1 MSSDDVTVRE
11 DSAIPFAI
19 VPKTQQQRL
28 KIARAVLGPPTGF
41 DRGRLLQLR
50 EDICGIGLTFV
61 SFVLLLVFF
70 QSSIS
75 VCGNVDPELMKTL
88 NEVFEIQSLLDAFV
102 EVIEQNIGLT
112 LEEMVKRLLRIP
124 SLYAIV
130 AILKVMPQHF
140 PIDIDSMLIFFQC
153 DCIRHSPTKAKRR
166 FAANLMSSNS

>member
-70 QSSIS
+70 SIINFGLWECRS
-75 VCGNVDPELMKTL
+75 RIDEDIERSLRDPISPRCFCRSDRTEHW
-88 NEVFEIQSLLDAFV
+88 A
-102 EVIEQNIGLT
+102 NIGGDG
-112 LEEMVKRLLRIP
+112 EEITANSKSI
-124 SLYAIV
+124 
-130 AILKVMPQHF
+130 
-140 PIDIDSMLIFFQC
+140 C
-153 DCIRHSPTKAKRR
+153 DCCDFESNAPT
-166 FAANLMSSNS
+166 FSN